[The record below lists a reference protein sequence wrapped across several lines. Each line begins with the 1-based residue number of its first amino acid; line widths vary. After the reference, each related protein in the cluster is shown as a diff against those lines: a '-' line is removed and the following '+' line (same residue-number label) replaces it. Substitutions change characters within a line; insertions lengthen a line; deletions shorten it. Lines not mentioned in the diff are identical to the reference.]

1 MNATVRSLGY
11 AVLGAPNLDEW
22 RTFAAQVLGLQVY
35 EHQTADGTE
44 ALRLRMDE
52 YVYRLQ
58 VELDAPVGVH
68 TIGWGVT
75 GADELAE
82 VTARVEKY
90 GYTVTRHGR
99 GSDLAKSRNVVDVAS
114 FTDPDGLTIEL
125 FYALENA
132 LTPFVSPVGTSFVA
146 SRELGLGHVFQLV
159 SDVEKY
165 NELYRD
171 ALGFRLSDYIGP
183 ATFYHCNPRHHSF
196 AFVPTGNDDRKRPQG
211 VGHIMLETTDID
223 GVGRAIDA
231 MNEHGAR
238 ERATLGKHTNDKMIS
253 FYVETPSGTQ
263 IEYGTGG
270 IYIDDETWTPT
281 QYSSAHYWGHER
293 EGH

>member
-1 MNATVRSLGY
+1 
-11 AVLGAPNLDEW
+11 
-22 RTFAAQVLGLQVY
+22 
-35 EHQTADGTE
+35 
-44 ALRLRMDE
+44 MDE

-58 VELDAPVGVH
+58 VEQDAPVGVH

-99 GSDLAKSRNVVDVAS
+99 GSDLAKSRNVIDVAS

-132 LTPFVSPVGTSFVA
+132 LTPFVSPVGTTFVA

-293 EGH
+293 QGHS

>member
-11 AVLGAPNLDEW
+11 AILGATSLEEW
-22 RTFAAQVLGLQVY
+22 RTFAAKVLGLQV
-35 EHQTADGTE
+35 EDHEIADGRP

-52 YVYRLQ
+52 FLYRLQ
-58 VELDAPVGVH
+58 IEPDAPVGVH

-82 VTARVEKY
+82 VSARVEKY
-90 GYTVTRHGR
+90 GYAVTHHGR
-99 GSDLAKSRNVVDVAS
+99 GSALARARNVIDVAS

-132 LTPFVSPVGTSFVA
+132 LTPFVSPVGTSFV
-146 SRELGLGHVFQLV
+146 SGRELGLGHVFQLV
-159 SDVEKY
+159 GDVEKY
-165 NELYRD
+165 HELYRD
-171 ALGFRLSDYIGP
+171 ALGFRVSDYIGP
-183 ATFYHCNPRHHSF
+183 ASFYHCNPRHHSF
-196 AFVPTGNDDRKRPQG
+196 AFVPTGDDDRKRPQG
-211 VGHIMLETTDID
+211 VGHIMLETEDMD

-231 MNEHGAR
+231 MNALGAK

-293 EGH
+293 TGH

>member
-11 AVLGAPNLDEW
+11 VILGASDLDEW
-22 RTFAAQVLGLQVY
+22 RTFGTQVLGL
-35 EHQTADGTE
+35 ELAEQTDTS
-44 ALRLRMDE
+44 LRFRMDE
-52 YVYRLQ
+52 FAYRLQ
-58 VELDAPVGVH
+58 VELDAPLGVH
-68 TIGWGVT
+68 TIGWAVK
-75 GADELAE
+75 GADELTELIGRA
-82 VTARVEKY
+82 EKY
-90 GYTVTRHGR
+90 GYEVTHHGR
-99 GSDLAKSRNVVDVAS
+99 GSDLARARNVVDIAS
-114 FTDPDGLTIEL
+114 FSDPDGLTLEL
-125 FYALENA
+125 FYALEQA
-132 LTPFVSPVGTSFVA
+132 LTPFVSPVGTGFVA
-146 SRELGLGHVFQLV
+146 DRELGVGHVFQLV
-159 SDVEKY
+159 SDVEKF

-171 ALGFRLSDYIGP
+171 VLGFRLSDYIGP

-231 MNEHGAR
+231 MYAHGAK
-238 ERATLGKHTNDKMIS
+238 EKATLGKHTNDKMIS

-270 IYIDDETWTPT
+270 IVIDDETWVPT
-281 QYSSAHYWGHER
+281 QYSSAHYWGHDR

>member
-11 AVLGAPNLDEW
+11 AVLGAPDLDAW
-22 RTFAAQVLGLQVY
+22 RTFAAQVLGLQVVD
-35 EHQTADGTE
+35 HQTADGTP

-52 YVYRLQ
+52 FAYRLQ
-58 VELDAPVGVH
+58 VEPTGPVGVH
-68 TIGWGVT
+68 TIGWGVKD
-75 GADELAE
+75 ADELAE
-82 VTARVEKY
+82 VAARVEKY
-90 GYTVTRHGR
+90 GYTVTHHGK
-99 GSDLAKSRNVVDVAS
+99 GSDLARARSVIDVAS

-125 FYALENA
+125 FYALESA
-132 LTPFVSPVGTSFVA
+132 LTPCVSPIGTSFVA
-146 SRELGLGHVFQLV
+146 NRELGLGHIFQLV

-171 ALGFRLSDYIGP
+171 ALGFRISDYIGP

-196 AFVPTGNDDRKRPQG
+196 AFVPTGDDDRKRPQG
-211 VGHIMLETTDID
+211 VGHIMLETTDMD

-231 MNEHGAR
+231 MHEHGAK

-270 IYIDDETWTPT
+270 ILIDDETWTPVH
-281 QYSSAHYWGHER
+281 YSSAHYWGHER
-293 EGH
+293 NAH

>member
-11 AVLGAPNLDEW
+11 AVLGATNLDEW
-22 RTFAAQVLGLQVY
+22 RTFAAQVLGLQVD
-35 EHQTADGTE
+35 EHQAADGTE

-58 VELDAPVGVH
+58 VEQDAPVGVH

-99 GSDLAKSRNVVDVAS
+99 GSDLAKSRNVIDVAS

-132 LTPFVSPVGTSFVA
+132 LTPFVSPVGTTFVA

-293 EGH
+293 QGH